1 MHTVAHGIRGE
12 LLVLAGEEDDPRADA
27 HGGEDEQADAGGGRG
42 GLIREL
48 QCDTG
53 GDGGGG
59 DDDEGVGSPHGLRIR
74 SAHALSVDSV

>member
-1 MHTVAHGIRGE
+1 VC
-12 LLVLAGEEDDPRADA
+12 LLFLAGQQHDPCSDAD
-27 HGGEDEQADAGGGRG
+27 GGEDEQADAGGGRG
-42 GLIREL
+42 GLVREL
-48 QCDTG
+48 QGDTG